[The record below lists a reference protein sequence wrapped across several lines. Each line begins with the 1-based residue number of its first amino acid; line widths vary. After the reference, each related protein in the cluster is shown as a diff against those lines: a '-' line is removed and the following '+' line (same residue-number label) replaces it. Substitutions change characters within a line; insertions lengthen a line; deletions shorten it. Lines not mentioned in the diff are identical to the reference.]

1 MKNIKLICI
10 ALCGAM
16 LFSGC
21 NMTDKQKGAL
31 IGTTAGGAA
40 GTGLGA
46 AIGALIGGKKG
57 AKLGSAIG
65 AGVGVAAGATAGT
78 LIGKKMDKAKAAAA
92 AVGNATTDTYT
103 DANGLQGVKV
113 TFDNGILFNV
123 GKATL
128 TTGAKSTLTKF
139 ANNVLKV
146 YNDVNVNVYGFAS
159 SDGSDQLN
167 LNLSNQR
174 AQAVSTY
181 LKSQGVPASQIVTTN
196 GFGED
201 PDYLVYNAD
210 GSENQKASR
219 RVEIYMYASEAMIE
233 AAKRFAM
240 PLQPFECDGAAEM
253 RAELLPWLQGCDPA
267 HAKML
272 VAVSYGRLIPQEVI
286 AGADYSLNV
295 HPSLLPRYKG
305 SAPIQHTL
313 LNGDTVTGVSLQT
326 LHPEKFDHGE
336 VIARTPEI
344 PVNSLLDAAMDHIG
358 AWKTRTL
365 IDQLGTAGSLLL
377 REVLLAGTYAK
388 EDALDTS
395 KYSSSWARTIKTAD
409 KQVDFARDTA
419 EQVYNKLSVLGPVY
433 AFKQV
438 QVGKKR
444 KSATEF
450 TDKRVL
456 IHEARPV
463 DRAIGQDT
471 RPGTFTLDQDNNT
484 LLVECAGNTQ
494 LAVRSLQFEAC
505 AIETPTDFASRL
517 RKRCGPIQAENCI
530 FTTEC
535 THESLQ

>member
-1 MKNIKLICI
+1 MFGNRSSAARMFGGILRLQVV
-10 ALCGAM
+10 AHRSGLCGRRWVGSVTS
-16 LFSGC
+16 LRPLDVLYFGTDEFSVPSLEVLC
-21 NMTDKQKGAL
+21 SLQKSRPEVVNSVRL
-31 IGTTAGGAA
+31 
-40 GTGLGA
+40 
-46 AIGALIGGKKG
+46 
-57 AKLGSAIG
+57 
-65 AGVGVAAGATAGT
+65 
-78 LIGKKMDKAKAAAA
+78 
-92 AVGNATTDTYT
+92 
-103 DANGLQGVKV
+103 V
-113 TFDNGILFNV
+113 TRSPKWCGRQHSL
-123 GKATL
+123 
-128 TTGAKSTLTKF
+128 
-139 ANNVLKV
+139 LKV
-146 YNDVNVNVYGFAS
+146 PPVF
-159 SDGSDQLN
+159 
-167 LNLSNQR
+167 
-174 AQAVSTY
+174 
-181 LKSQGVPASQIVTTN
+181 
-196 GFGED
+196 
-201 PDYLVYNAD
+201 
-210 GSENQKASR
+210 
-219 RVEIYMYASEAMIE
+219 E

-471 RPGTFTLDQDNNT
+471 TPGTFTLDQDNNT